1 MIKKVHYDDHYYSFT
16 TAQAKPLSQGGGYPL
31 TQFQDWIG
39 GPTDTLEYPCRK
51 IVFTLRS
58 RDQGWGG
65 SFSDRGSYRGSW
77 TWFEA
82 GKERFDRNAP
92 YPKDTPEKK
101 APVQGVVEEEA
112 AGSSTLGRSNELPT
126 PYFPVYAARSIH
138 PALEPGQ
145 EAFHHELHPSPK
157 LMIQRNK
164 AATRQLTTHKVVW
177 SWKDDIDPLSSEK
190 LSELGRGPETGNGDF
205 VRNLTLGDVVTVW
218 AKARF
223 GGWAN
228 HIESVK
234 VDIYWAL

>member
-1 MIKKVHYDDHYYSFT
+1 M
-16 TAQAKPLSQGGGYPL
+16 
-31 TQFQDWIG
+31 
-39 GPTDTLEYPCRK
+39 
-51 IVFTLRS
+51 RS

-65 SFSDRGSYRGSW
+65 RPQDRGSYRGSW

-82 GKERFDRNAP
+82 GKERFEKNAT

-101 APVQGVVEEEA
+101 SSAEGAVDEK
-112 AGSSTLGRSNELPT
+112 AGSSSSFGQINDIPT
-126 PYFPVYAARSIH
+126 PYFPVYAARPIY
-138 PALEPGQ
+138 PALEPDQ
-145 EAFHHELHPSPK
+145 EAFHHELHPSPQ
-157 LMIQRNK
+157 LRIQSNK

-177 SWKDDIDPLSSEK
+177 SWRDNVDPLSSER
-190 LSELGRGPETGNGDF
+190 LSELGRGPETGDGEF

-228 HIESVK
+228 HIDSVQ